1 MAQAVDVKGKLRS
14 GPSPHIRS
22 KRTSAWVMDQVLI
35 ALIPPV
41 IAATYFFGWWVLV
54 MVIIGITT
62 AVASEFIYQKLTYKP
77 IKIHDHSAAVTGM
90 LIALSLPV
98 TAPIWMIVFGSAFA
112 IIIVKQYNGG
122 IGKNYFNPAVA
133 GRVAIKAFFTP
144 WLANWVLPAGLFE
157 SGYRG
162 VDAVSTATPLEYIGD
177 GARTVAEEVPGLFQL
192 FMGFNLGG
200 NIGETSKLAIL
211 IGMLYL
217 IFRRIIYPKIPIL
230 YILTTVVVMG
240 FWSSFNFDFMMTHAL
255 TGTLFFGATYMATD
269 YSSGA
274 LTPEGK
280 TVFAI
285 GCGVLTAF
293 FRIAFNYPGG
303 VGFAILIMNAL
314 APYIDNKLMPRI
326 YGHSKRPQ
334 VNFNRQSEN
343 N

>member
-1 MAQAVDVKGKLRS
+1 
-14 GPSPHIRS
+14 
-22 KRTSAWVMDQVLI
+22 
-35 ALIPPV
+35 
-41 IAATYFFGWWVLV
+41 
-54 MVIIGITT
+54 
-62 AVASEFIYQKLTYKP
+62 
-77 IKIHDHSAAVTGM
+77 
-90 LIALSLPV
+90 
-98 TAPIWMIVFGSAFA
+98 
-112 IIIVKQYNGG
+112 
-122 IGKNYFNPAVA
+122 
-133 GRVAIKAFFTP
+133 
-144 WLANWVLPAGLFE
+144 
-157 SGYRG
+157 
-162 VDAVSTATPLEYIGD
+162 
-177 GARTVAEEVPGLFQL
+177 
-192 FMGFNLGG
+192 
-200 NIGETSKLAIL
+200 
-211 IGMLYL
+211 
-217 IFRRIIYPKIPIL
+217 
-230 YILTTVVVMG
+230 MG